1 MNHTKLLAIK
11 FISCF
16 VLLFLILGFG
26 YDVSF
31 GNVLMISIV
40 LTLVSYLGD
49 AFILPRTSNTV
60 ATITDFVLAYVVIYF
75 MLGILTVGGDLFTAS
90 LISAAGVTIFE
101 YFFHKQVQSE
111 YNEGE
116 REDHHGVD
124 QYQLQTEFSEELE
137 PDELDLDDELN
148 EDFDDDPTDT
158 RDL

>member
-11 FISCF
+11 FASCF

-31 GNVLMISIV
+31 GNVLMISVV
-40 LTLVSYLGD
+40 LTLVSYMGD
-49 AFILPRTSNTV
+49 AFVLPRTSNTV
-60 ATITDFVLAYVVIYF
+60 ATVTDFVLAYVVIYF
-75 MLGILTVGGDLFTAS
+75 MLSILTVGGNLFAAS
-90 LISAAGVTIFE
+90 LISAVAVTIFE

-116 REDHHGVD
+116 REEHRGGD
-124 QYQLQTEFSEELE
+124 YRLQTEFSEELE
-137 PDELDLDDELN
+137 PDEIETDEN
-148 EDFDDDPTDT
+148 GDGPRNN